1 MRLFSVAFAIAMLL
15 APSVAWACA
24 VCGAA
29 EQALPANG
37 AEVAFAGRKRAT
49 VDVRG
54 ASFVTSDRALR
65 LTEVRVEPSA
75 GAAMGDAAFVSVGLP
90 ILHRTMTTG
99 SSRSAEAMLGDLEL
113 RVSHTPWRSA
123 TRRLTLEAGAK
134 LPTAPV
140 EHDPA
145 GRLLPGDLQPGCSAV
160 VPFVGA
166 SLRWSGPLWAA
177 WTSASLLF
185 PVSVRDA
192 PHPGDSFRL
201 SATLQLQPHRT
212 LATRLAVHGRLD
224 TQGELDGA
232 ADPRSGGGMVYV
244 APEIALSPVG
254 DFVVT
259 LGASFPALRA
269 MRAYRPTAP
278 IPFAGLALDF

>member
-1 MRLFSVAFAIAMLL
+1 MRLFSVVLAIGSLL

-37 AEVAFAGRKRAT
+37 AEVAFAGRKRAA

-54 ASFVTSDRALR
+54 ASFTTSESAMR
-65 LTEVRVEPSA
+65 LTEVRVEPSV
-75 GAAMGDAAFVSVGLP
+75 GAAIGDAAFASVGLP

-99 SSRSAEAMLGDLEL
+99 SARSAESMVGDLEV
-113 RVSHTPWRSA
+113 RVAHTPWRSA

-201 SATLQLQPHRT
+201 SATLQLQPHRV
-212 LATRLAVHGRLD
+212 LATRIAVHGRLD
-224 TQGELDGA
+224 TQGEVDGV
-232 ADPRSGGGMVYV
+232 ADSRSGGGMVHV
-244 APEIALSPVG
+244 APEIALSPVT
-254 DFVVT
+254 DLVVT
-259 LGASFPALRA
+259 AGASFPAVRA

-278 IPFAGLALDF
+278 VLFVGLALDF